1 MSRKSR
7 IDVPGALHQIV
18 AGGEVLASGRYKK
31 AVKARS
37 IVCFWA
43 MRELGISQSDSAER
57 FGISQPAV
65 TIAVR
70 RGERLAK
77 NLTSQ

>member
-1 MSRKSR
+1 MPRKSR
-7 IDVPGALHQIV
+7 IDAPGVLHQIV

-31 AVKARS
+31 AVEARS
-37 IVCFWA
+37 LVCSWA
-43 MRELGISQSDSAER
+43 KGELGISQSDLTET
-57 FGISQPAV
+57 FGISKPAV
-65 TIAVR
+65 SVAVG